1 MICVIALIVFGVI
14 GIFSASHRKL
24 AKEALDCV
32 FRKATLRKCR
42 TNLDER
48 IRSEISGYLIT
59 KNEKAAGFVYR
70 NFQLL
75 SWSFTLLLLLS
86 IGYTAYGGY
95 NYYRY
100 GNCYGPVE
108 QGFCIFDPSGKN
120 SQYAGIKSSYN
131 GPTVF
136 PSIEKDD
143 PQIGE
148 EGYPVEIIEFGCYKC
163 PYTKKAEPIVKQ
175 ILEEYKGKIR
185 FTFRN
190 FPVYQTHAFSNETAI
205 AADCA
210 MEQGKYWE
218 YHEKLFENIEKTNSS
233 DYLLEIAQEL
243 EIDIGQFRQCY
254 NSKKYLGEVKNDFE
268 DGVKA
273 GVYGTPTFFINNKTI
288 VGPQDISKFR
298 KLIDKELKKKNQNG
312 NS

>member
-1 MICVIALIVFGVI
+1 
-14 GIFSASHRKL
+14 
-24 AKEALDCV
+24 
-32 FRKATLRKCR
+32 
-42 TNLDER
+42 
-48 IRSEISGYLIT
+48 
-59 KNEKAAGFVYR
+59 
-70 NFQLL
+70 
-75 SWSFTLLLLLS
+75 
-86 IGYTAYGGY
+86 
-95 NYYRY
+95 
-100 GNCYGPVE
+100 
-108 QGFCIFDPSGKN
+108 
-120 SQYAGIKSSYN
+120 
-131 GPTVF
+131 
-136 PSIEKDD
+136 
-143 PQIGE
+143 
-148 EGYPVEIIEFGCYKC
+148 
-163 PYTKKAEPIVKQ
+163 
-175 ILEEYKGKIR
+175 
-185 FTFRN
+185 
-190 FPVYQTHAFSNETAI
+190 
-205 AADCA
+205 